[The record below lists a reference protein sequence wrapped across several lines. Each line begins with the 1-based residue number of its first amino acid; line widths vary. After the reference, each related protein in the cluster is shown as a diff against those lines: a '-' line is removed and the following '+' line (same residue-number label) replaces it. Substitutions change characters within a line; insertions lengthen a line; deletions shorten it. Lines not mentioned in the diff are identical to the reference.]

1 MTSGRAPT
9 SRGILARNLSFS
21 VLSRL
26 VQIGVSFFT
35 VGLGVQAIGLDEW
48 WIVATALSVLSL
60 VLVIQTGAVVALSRL
75 LIEYKERSA
84 MMADLYT
91 TARHTMLAIG
101 AICLAGGVLFAMFS
115 QSPVRD
121 ELLVSTAGLIFTLLA
136 IPKYAALYAMDR
148 LDLHFKALIAASLCK
163 VLVMASLYATGHLGE
178 FLYCTVLAAEQF
190 LIYAIVSG
198 RFSTLADPR
207 HTLRSDGRFRG
218 FHLREIFS
226 LNGWLSLNSLSYA
239 LIITAPQVLLH
250 GAIGVR
256 SLSLYG
262 VFLQLNNFTR
272 GFFVSFNAPLGTR
285 SSLHFDSGS
294 TAFQTLAW
302 KGSLTLA
309 LASLGGFG
317 LFLLVGQPL
326 MTLWLGVTFSEQDFF
341 LLAALFMSILYS
353 ASSLMLANL
362 SVSVKRVRSPAL
374 AGLAVAVLGALA
386 LLTMKALGVAE
397 LRYYVLQIVV
407 CQVLYTAAKN
417 LIMLHELRDHL
428 SARERVGQ
436 AAISGLVLVVM
447 LIGML
452 VRFLPG
458 LREFWF

>member
-9 SRGILARNLSFS
+9 PRGILARNLSFS

-48 WIVATALSVLSL
+48 WIVATSLSVLSL

-75 LIEYKERSA
+75 LIEYKSRSA
-84 MMADLYT
+84 MSADLYT
-91 TARHTMLAIG
+91 TARCTMLGIG
-101 AICLAGGVLFAMFS
+101 ALCLAGGVLFAVFS
-115 QSPVRD
+115 RSPVRD

-163 VLVMASLYATGHLGE
+163 VVVMAGLYATGHLGE
-178 FLYCTVLAAEQF
+178 FLYCAVLAAEQL
-190 LIYAIVSG
+190 LIYVLVSA

-207 HTLRSDGRFRG
+207 HTLRSAGRFRG
-218 FHLREIFS
+218 VHFREIFS

-250 GAIGVR
+250 GAIGAR

-272 GFFVSFNAPLGTR
+272 GFFVSFNASLGTR

-294 TAFQTLAW
+294 TAFQALAW
-302 KGSLTLA
+302 KGSLVLA
-309 LASLGGFG
+309 LASLGGFSM
-317 LFLLVGQPL
+317 FLLIGQPL
-326 MTLWLGVTFSEQDFF
+326 MTLWLGVTFEDRDFF

-362 SVSVKRVRSPAL
+362 SVSVKRVRSPAVV
-374 AGLAVAVLGALA
+374 GLAVAALGTLA
-386 LLTMKALGVAE
+386 LLAMKASGVGE

-407 CQVLYTAAKN
+407 CQLLYTLAKN

-428 SARERVGQ
+428 SARQRIGQ
-436 AAISGLVLVVM
+436 ATLSGLVLAVM
-447 LIGML
+447 LAGL
-452 VRFLPG
+452 LARFFPG
-458 LREFWF
+458 TSEFGF